1 MDKPKL
7 VPVGKREIQVGA
19 PTPFPVFDANHT
31 LLLCAGQFIQND
43 LQIESLQQIDLY
55 RPVCWDSQLDSAS
68 SLYSASRPLP
78 QDFAG
83 LRLLP
88 GTSLYLR
95 PAGQKTGGYVLT
107 KLVGWLAGEDI
118 VATRPDRSALDLPPG
133 TELEIKLLA
142 GQCVVDLRTSLR
154 AKDAPPQPYLHLDYP
169 PSIAAR
175 RLRKSLR
182 ANVEIGARLGDA
194 HHPTR
199 YDGTI
204 ANLSASG
211 GLLESPRFIAE
222 TGDRMQLSLSLPG
235 MNQEHALTLQAI
247 VRNLHC
253 DDGNIPTVQYGLE
266 FLDIT
271 TAEQLILEHF
281 VFQTLLEY

>member
-7 VPVGKREIQVGA
+7 VPVGKREIQVDT

-31 LLLCAGQFIQND
+31 LLLCAGQTIQND
-43 LQIESLQQIDLY
+43 LQLESLHQIGLY
-55 RPVCWDSQLDSAS
+55 RPVRWDSQLDSAS
-68 SLYSASRPLP
+68 CLYSSTQPLP
-78 QDFAG
+78 QDFAE

-95 PAGQKTGGYVLT
+95 PAGQKTGGYALI

-118 VATRPDRSALDLPPG
+118 VAIRPDRSAADLPPG

-142 GQCVVDLRTSLR
+142 GQCIVDFRTSLR
-154 AKDAPPQPYLHLDYP
+154 ATDAPPQAYLHLDYP
-169 PSIAAR
+169 QSITAR
-175 RLRKSLR
+175 RLRKNLR
-182 ANVEIGARLGDA
+182 TNVEIGARLGDEHYPA
-194 HHPTR
+194 R

-211 GLLESPRFIAE
+211 GLLESPQFIAE
-222 TGDRMQLSLSLPG
+222 IGGRMQLSLSLPG

-253 DDGNIPTVQYGLE
+253 DGGNIPAVQYGLE
-266 FLDIT
+266 FLDTT